1 MGVRDEVNQA
11 IKAAMIAKD
20 KLTLQTLRMV
30 SAAFKQIEVDK
41 RVEISDEIA
50 RRELVRLLKQR
61 QESARQFRE
70 ANRLDLAE
78 QEEAET
84 TVIQRFLPAAL
95 SETEMK
101 ALVDRLVA
109 DSGLPRTM
117 ASMRALMDLVRPQLE
132 GRADLGQVG
141 QYLRSLLT

>member
-11 IKAAMIAKD
+11 IKTAMIAKD

-78 QEEAET
+78 QEEAEI

-132 GRADLGQVG
+132 DRADLGQVG

>member
-78 QEEAET
+78 QEEAEI

-95 SETEMK
+95 SEAEMK

>member
-78 QEEAET
+78 QEEAEI

-95 SETEMK
+95 SEAEMK

-109 DSGLPRTM
+109 DSGLPCTM

>member
-78 QEEAET
+78 QEEAEI

-109 DSGLPRTM
+109 DSGLPLTM

>member
-78 QEEAET
+78 QEEAEI

>member
-11 IKAAMIAKD
+11 IKTAMIAKD

-78 QEEAET
+78 QEEAEI

>member
-11 IKAAMIAKD
+11 IKTAMIAKD

-78 QEEAET
+78 QEEAEI

-95 SETEMK
+95 SEAEMK